1 MKLGRQTMD
10 KIHSGAAIR
19 PRLVAQ
25 VGVGHRGQ
33 GRDEG
38 KVGLEGKGVKQGKDG
53 RNGGRRGD
61 REGTRRRVVREG
73 KE

>member
-25 VGVGHRGQ
+25 VGVGHRVQ
-33 GRDEG
+33 GGDEG
-38 KVGLEGKGVKQGKDG
+38 KVGLEGKGVKQGKGWKEWGAQGGQG
-53 RNGGRRGD
+53 RN
-61 REGTRRRVVREG
+61 EG
-73 KE
+73 KGG